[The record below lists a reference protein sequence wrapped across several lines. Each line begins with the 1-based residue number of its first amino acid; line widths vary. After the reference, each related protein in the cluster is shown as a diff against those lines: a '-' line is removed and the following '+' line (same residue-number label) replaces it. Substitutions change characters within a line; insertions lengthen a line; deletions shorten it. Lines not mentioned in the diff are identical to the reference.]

1 MMRLFWRILGGYFLA
16 WTLLS
21 LALFGA
27 LALDSRA
34 RFLPRSAVSQ
44 TLPSAVSVQIAA
56 SNVRFGG
63 EEVFRRLAEMWQR
76 GEPPWVVD
84 PQGREM
90 LGRAVDPE
98 TLEVARSLAVDA
110 PEPTPVKK
118 VTSPDDRD
126 FVIYHPEGTGPQ
138 DRSPFRWFFE
148 WPWLLGIVFAVAGL
162 VLAGGLTA
170 AWTRPIAGLKS
181 AFDAFT
187 KGHVEPEVDPSITR
201 RRDEI
206 GDLGR
211 HFEEMARRLAR
222 SMGAQRQLLHDV
234 SHELRSPLARLSVA
248 SELARR
254 RPERTGEALER
265 IDRECRRLDRL
276 IGEVL
281 TLARLEGDVTV
292 PLEDYFDLLELLRVI
307 RDDVAFEA
315 DAVGVEINLQIPDRD
330 ELVMRGN
337 AELLHRAVENVVRNA
352 LQHAGEP
359 NRIEIVLE
367 APPSQE
373 GGQVHLRVRNR
384 GEGLGEE
391 ELASLFEPFQRGRT
405 SAGFGLGLAIA
416 RRAVAVHSG
425 SIRVESPPGGGV
437 EVQIAL
443 PLAADRGTV

>member
-34 RFLPRSAVSQ
+34 RILPRSAVSQ

-84 PQGREM
+84 LQGREM

-98 TLEVARSLAVDA
+98 TLEVARSLAVDSA
-110 PEPTPVKK
+110 EPTPVKK

-181 AFDAFT
+181 AFDTFT

-248 SELARR
+248 SDLARR

-315 DAVGVEINLQIPDRD
+315 DAVGVEVILQIPDRD

-373 GGQVHLRVRNR
+373 GGQVQLRVRNR

-391 ELASLFEPFQRGRT
+391 ELSSLFEPFHSKSPSRQPAVSGRGC
-405 SAGFGLGLAIA
+405 SDQ
-416 RRAVAVHSG
+416 
-425 SIRVESPPGGGV
+425 P
-437 EVQIAL
+437 
-443 PLAADRGTV
+443 